1 MTTTSFSSTA
11 QPTFRQPGFLAT
23 VNAERIKFFTVKSGP
38 IATAALGVIIV
49 IASLMSSLSLVTP
62 SANPNPAAEPMT
74 SVTALRFVDTVLWM
88 AIVYAVIAVLFAT
101 NEYTSKQIQNSFL
114 AVPRRMPVIIA
125 KAMMIGILGFLVGA
139 VASALAMLLPLAILA
154 NAEITYSFDPV
165 EAGVLALASGM
176 FIALIGIIALCFGL
190 LVKNVIIGIT
200 VPVLLFSILPS
211 ILESIG
217 NDVITTMVGYLPSV
231 AGRVMLTTFGNPAG
245 LDAWTGMAVLAGWAL
260 VLLVV
265 ASIVSRLRD
274 A

>member
-1 MTTTSFSSTA
+1 MTTTSFSSRA
-11 QPTFRQPGFLAT
+11 QPTFRRPGFLAT
-23 VNAERIKFFTVKSGP
+23 VNAERIKFFTVKTGP

-62 SANPNPAAEPMT
+62 SANPNPAADPIT

-101 NEYTSKQIQNSFL
+101 NEYTSQQIQTSFL
-114 AVPRRMPVIIA
+114 AVPRRVPVIIA
-125 KAMMIGILGFLVGA
+125 KALVIDILGFVVGA
-139 VASALAMLLPLAILA
+139 VASALAMLVPLAILA
-154 NAEITYSFDPV
+154 NAEVTYSFDLAEV
-165 EAGVLALASGM
+165 GVLALASGM
-176 FIALIGIIALCFGL
+176 FMALIGIVALCFGL

-217 NDVITTMVGYLPSV
+217 NDVVTTLVGYLPSV
-231 AGRVMLTTFGNPAG
+231 AGRVILTTFGNPAG

-260 VLLVV
+260 TLLLL
-265 ASIVSRLRD
+265 ASILSRLRD

>member
-1 MTTTSFSSTA
+1 
-11 QPTFRQPGFLAT
+11 
-23 VNAERIKFFTVKSGP
+23 
-38 IATAALGVIIV
+38 
-49 IASLMSSLSLVTP
+49 
-62 SANPNPAAEPMT
+62 
-74 SVTALRFVDTVLWM
+74 
-88 AIVYAVIAVLFAT
+88 
-101 NEYTSKQIQNSFL
+101 
-114 AVPRRMPVIIA
+114 
-125 KAMMIGILGFLVGA
+125 
-139 VASALAMLLPLAILA
+139 
-154 NAEITYSFDPV
+154 
-165 EAGVLALASGM
+165 M

-245 LDAWTGMAVLAGWAL
+245 HDAWTGMAVLAGWAL